1 MDGAPLRGETA
12 AAGGGRRM
20 GANRRSDA
28 ARTGVR
34 RIAVYFRDRARGLW
48 VLEII
53 LGQLG

>member
-1 MDGAPLRGETA
+1 MDGASLRGETA

-28 ARTGVR
+28 ARTGIR
-34 RIAVYFRDRARGLW
+34 HIAVYFRDRARGLW
-48 VLEII
+48 VLETI